1 MDIQAFK
8 FIENVE
14 SWEDRLKN
22 SPLWKAAEAHEQAPL
37 YKDYDASI
45 VKKAQFETNNT
56 ENMDDKKE
64 SSDNGEEGQ
73 ASEEA
78 ALDTQ
83 ENQEADSNAKEDQ
96 EADIDKTAEISD
108 KVKKDISTSEGIN
121 NLIKRHPEKAEVWNK
136 LIEDIKEA
144 QEIINNPDSSP
155 LEIRNAQ
162 NKLKGC
168 LSQLKGQLFETA
180 VKDALSDAGFD
191 VETQQRI
198 LEGESGG
205 TRPDVIAKNNTDQ
218 PIKVFGVVI
227 QPGET
232 LSIECKCGGS
242 AYMTNQLENHIPN
255 QLSGQEGTKV
265 LLTTSDIKNTPSGLA
280 EGVCKKYG
288 ANLIVL
294 EVSVA
299 DVEKAIKEVL
309 AA

>member
-1 MDIQAFK
+1 MDMQTFK
-8 FIENVE
+8 FRENVDNWE
-14 SWEDRLKN
+14 SKFKD
-22 SPLWKAAEAHEQAPL
+22 SPLWKAAEVHKQEPL
-37 YKDYDASI
+37 YENYDASI
-45 VKKAQFETNNT
+45 VKKDAFEKKAQFETNNN
-56 ENMDDKKE
+56 ENMSDKKE
-64 SSDNGEEGQ
+64 SSDNREKGQ
-73 ASEEA
+73 AFEEVES
-78 ALDTQ
+78 DVK
-83 ENQEADSNAKEDQ
+83 ENQ
-96 EADIDKTAEISD
+96 EADIDKTAEVMD
-108 KVKKDISTSEGIN
+108 KVEKDISTPEGIKS
-121 NLIKRHPEKAEVWNK
+121 LIERHPEKAEVWNK

-144 QEIINNPDSSP
+144 REIINNPDSSP

-162 NKLKGC
+162 NKLNGC

-191 VETQQRI
+191 VEMQQRI

-280 EGVCKKYG
+280 EGVCEKYG
-288 ANLIVL
+288 ANLIAM